1 MIENDLDGLADGKL
15 GCSANDGRAT
25 MKEVQKFT
33 IERQLDRYSAMGPRS
48 RRPISGSSN
57 W

>member
-33 IERQLDRYSAMGPRS
+33 IE
-48 RRPISGSSN
+48 GSVAKPEVG
-57 W
+57 